1 MKGTAASLALLC
13 VAAHGQDAAEP
24 PVVRTLSPVV
34 ISVTRGV
41 EQRAFDTPASIDVID
56 ADAIRAAGPQV
67 NLSEAL
73 VRVPGVVALNRQNY
87 AQDIQISSRGFGA
100 RSTFGVRGLR
110 LYVDG
115 IPATGPDGQG
125 QVSHFDLASAARIE
139 VLRGPFTA
147 LHGSSSGGVISLF
160 TADGAPGHA
169 AEAATAFHAFSAAG
183 LVAGADDQRL
193 LAQVQKYLADGA
205 A

>member
-1 MKGTAASLALLC
+1 MLGLSALLPAS
-13 VAAHGQDAAEP
+13 VFAQLRATV
-24 PVVRTLSPVV
+24 PVLEGSLSPVV

-41 EQRAFDTPASIDVID
+41 EQRAFDTPASVDVID
-56 ADAIRAAGPQV
+56 AQAIRNGGPQV

-73 VRVPGVVALNRQNY
+73 ARVPGVVALNRQNY

-147 LHGSSSGGVISLF
+147 LYMLITPPEEL
-160 TADGAPGHA
+160 P
-169 AEAATAFHAFSAAG
+169 
-183 LVAGADDQRL
+183 
-193 LAQVQKYLADGA
+193 
-205 A
+205 